1 MRLCFTL
8 IYSFYLM
15 IQTISVSIICHI
27 TVCRNSYIR
36 QTHIRCLG
44 GAQKY
49 VIKGDG
55 LDTNNNNRTNMRVVK
70 FTQKEVRG
78 QQELP
83 QKKKSSDN
91 MIFNKRRICG
101 HELTQTK
108 NGSQEMNFHR
118 KREARTWAL
127 IKERKLK
134 QDELP
139 HEKECTHR
147 T

>member
-36 QTHIRCLG
+36 RTHIKCLG
-44 GAQKY
+44 AKKY
-49 VIKGDG
+49 VIKGDV
-55 LDTNNNNRTNMRVVK
+55 LDTNNNNRTNIRVVN

-83 QKKKSSDN
+83 QKKKV
-91 MIFNKRRICG
+91 
-101 HELTQTK
+101 QT
-108 NGSQEMNFHR
+108 
-118 KREARTWAL
+118 
-127 IKERKLK
+127 I
-134 QDELP
+134 
-139 HEKECTHR
+139 
-147 T
+147 

>member
-1 MRLCFTL
+1 M
-8 IYSFYLM
+8 
-15 IQTISVSIICHI
+15 
-27 TVCRNSYIR
+27 
-36 QTHIRCLG
+36 
-44 GAQKY
+44 
-49 VIKGDG
+49 IKGDV
-55 LDTNNNNRTNMRVVK
+55 LDTNNNNRTNIRVVK

-101 HELTQTK
+101 HELTQKK
-108 NGSQEMNFHR
+108 NGSQKMNFHR

-139 HEKECTHR
+139 HEKKCSDR